1 MFVKALEDDS
11 NAFCE
16 KAKEDD
22 SNAFCEKAK
31 EDDRE
36 MIKRSMPAFEK
47 IYKKYNK

>member
-1 MFVKALEDDS
+1 MFVKAL
-11 NAFCE
+11 
-16 KAKEDD
+16 EDD

-47 IYKKYNK
+47 IYKKYYQT

>member
-1 MFVKALEDDS
+1 MGVATTVRD
-11 NAFCE
+11 
-16 KAKEDD
+16 
-22 SNAFCEKAK
+22 AFCEKAK